1 VTATDLG
8 SGCFPPAILVVK
20 TSDTRQSNHRG
31 AIGRAGFDGPTDR
44 RIADRGMNS
53 LIVVVVDIFPEQPSQ
68 MVFVQDDDVIEKLS
82 AHASNEPFSGS
93 VLPWASERRALGVA
107 ISKLLIAPVT
117 TGEKIASLS

>member
-1 VTATDLG
+1 M
-8 SGCFPPAILVVK
+8 VK
-20 TSDTRQSNHRG
+20 TSDTRQSNYRG

-68 MVFVQDDDVIEKLS
+68 MAFVQDDDVIEKLA

-93 VLPWASERRALGVA
+93 VLPWASERRALGVDLEA
-107 ISKLLIAPVT
+107 LVK
-117 TGEKIASLS
+117 